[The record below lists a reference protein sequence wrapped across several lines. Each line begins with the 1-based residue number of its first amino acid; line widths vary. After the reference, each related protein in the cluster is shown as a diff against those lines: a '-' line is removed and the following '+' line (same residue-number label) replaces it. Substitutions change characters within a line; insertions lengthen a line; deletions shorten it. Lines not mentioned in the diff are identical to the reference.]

1 MQGVT
6 IGATEGIFYEE
17 DFRNAEEKGNVKVE
31 WIPQDEMIIR
41 MLLAG
46 RIDVFVQDI
55 YVGYSLLKKYL
66 TPEERRLVTHSP

>member
-17 DFRNAEEKGNVKVE
+17 DFRNAEEKRNVKVE

-55 YVGYSLLKKYL
+55 MWVIAYL
-66 TPEERRLVTHSP
+66 RNTSRQRKDGW